1 MYVFIAEDDGIIGSE
16 YMLFSHLFSKIIP
29 RSCEIK
35 QTSKMKFILCCY
47 HDFDIG
53 ILIISFYR
61 LFPSQFIPQSVS
73 THKNCIFMC
82 LCFFFY
88 SCTKMLF
95 VILAI
100 CYSLFV
106 PLVELFCW
114 WIQKHDSDLDWIWRK
129 RNQNFTVK
137 CSLFSWLFLFP

>member
-47 HDFDIG
+47 HNFDIG

-61 LFPSQFIPQSVS
+61 LFSSQFIPQSVS

-82 LCFFFY
+82 LFFLFLY
-88 SCTKMLF
+88 QNVVCYTSNILF
-95 VILAI
+95 V
-100 CYSLFV
+100 V
-106 PLVELFCW
+106 
-114 WIQKHDSDLDWIWRK
+114 
-129 RNQNFTVK
+129 
-137 CSLFSWLFLFP
+137 CSSS